1 MSFVVKKL
9 PLAEQDALDAA
20 IWYEERQP
28 GLGDE
33 FLTEVDRAVRTLCE
47 TPLLHRVRFADVRR
61 ASVHRFRFYGVYYI
75 VNEQEVL
82 GSGDLSRTAASTPVG
97 RAARTDRIKFVL
109 AKYRDE
115 VAAVTAPPRVNRA
128 DSASTASVFRRSSN
142 RLHANFWLVLD
153 PSLDQDKNAF
163 FHVAFIN

>member
-47 TPLLHRVRFADVRR
+47 RPLLHRVRFADVRR

-75 VNEQEVL
+75 VNEQEVW
-82 GSGDLSRTAASTPVG
+82 
-97 RAARTDRIKFVL
+97 VL
-109 AKYRDE
+109 AIFHGRRH
-115 VAAVTAPPRVNRA
+115 PRRLEE
-128 DSASTASVFRRSSN
+128 RRE
-142 RLHANFWLVLD
+142 
-153 PSLDQDKNAF
+153 Q
-163 FHVAFIN
+163 IG